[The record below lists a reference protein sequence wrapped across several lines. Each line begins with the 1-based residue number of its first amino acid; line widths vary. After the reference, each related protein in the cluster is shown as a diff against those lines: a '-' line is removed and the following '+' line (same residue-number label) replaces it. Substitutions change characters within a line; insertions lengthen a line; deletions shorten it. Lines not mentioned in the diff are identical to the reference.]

1 MINIRIRTAAGAV
14 ALACAVVLT
23 PQMPAAA
30 APVAVTGA
38 APFRCLDP
46 SGEALWSGPQC
57 DGVIVHE
64 LGTEAVAILLD
75 GRRIDFADEA
85 ELRAEDCAGRPAI
98 TLPAGTFENLPQGPD
113 PLYAAVDR
121 RVDVPRITP
130 APPHWR
136 KNCHPLFRSDGRDPS
151 VIFEQGFAPKDT
163 VNGQYDVTSYVLQN
177 QPSPYV
183 STTYDPELFKK
194 WKKVPW
200 DYFIDAPGG
209 IDVNKT
215 IGNQHQYADQLEVA
229 FPGGVDRHFI
239 RRACPVDRATA
250 SLVGTGCVDNPH
262 YQPWLH

>member
-23 PQMPAAA
+23 PESLAAA
-30 APVAVTGA
+30 APAAQADA
-38 APFRCLDP
+38 APFSCLDP

-64 LGTEAVAILLD
+64 LGTEAVAIVLD

-85 ELRAEDCAGRPAI
+85 ELRADDCADRPAV
-98 TLPAGTFENLPQGPD
+98 TLPASTFESIPEGPD

-130 APPHWR
+130 TPHWR

-163 VNGQYDVTSYVLQN
+163 VNGQYDITSYVLQN
-177 QPSPYV
+177 QPSPFV
-183 STTYDPELFKK
+183 STTYDPELYKK

-209 IDVNKT
+209 IDVNAT
-215 IGNQHQYADQLEVA
+215 IGDQHQYADQVEVA

-239 RRACPVDRATA
+239 SRACPVDRATA
-250 SLVGTGCVDNPH
+250 SLVESGCVDNPN

>member
-1 MINIRIRTAAGAV
+1 MIDIRIRTAAGAV
-14 ALACAVVLT
+14 ALACAVVLI
-23 PQMPAAA
+23 PEIPAVAAPAAA
-30 APVAVTGA
+30 TEP
-38 APFRCLDP
+38 APFSCLDP

-57 DGVIVHE
+57 DGVIVRE

-85 ELRAEDCAGRPAI
+85 ELRADDCAVRPAV
-98 TLPAGTFENLPQGPD
+98 TLPASTFENLPKGPD

-130 APPHWR
+130 EPHWR

-151 VIFEQGFAPKDT
+151 VIFEEGFGPKDT
-163 VNGQYDVTSYVLQN
+163 VNGQYDITGYVLQN
-177 QPSPYV
+177 QPSPFV
-183 STTYDPELFKK
+183 STTYDPELYKK

-209 IDVNKT
+209 IDVNAT
-215 IGNQHQYADQLEVA
+215 IGDQHQYADQVEVA

-250 SLVGTGCVDNPH
+250 SLVESGCVDNPH